1 MSQNSTTRIDKWLWS
16 IRAYKTRAVASEA
29 CKSNK
34 ITINGRVVKASADVK
49 IGDIVT
55 IKKLPVV
62 YSFRVLDAISGRVGA
77 KSVFLAAE
85 NLTPQSEIDKLDLRL
100 SPHMSRERGSG
111 RPTKKERR
119 DIDDL
124 MDNFF
129 FDDDL
134 ESTSSTSSS
143 IDSVE

>member
-1 MSQNSTTRIDKWLWS
+1 MGLNSTTRIDKWLWS

-34 ITINGRVVKASADVK
+34 ITINGRVAKASSDVK
-49 IGDIVT
+49 VGDVVT
-55 IKKLPVV
+55 IKKMPVV

-77 KSVFLAAE
+77 KNVSLAAE
-85 NLTPQSEIDKLDLRL
+85 NITAQSEIDKLDFKL
-100 SPHMSRERGSG
+100 SPNMYRERGAG

-119 DIDDL
+119 DIDDV

-129 FDDDL
+129 FDDD
-134 ESTSSTSSS
+134 
-143 IDSVE
+143 DDVAD